1 MKMKKVMSLVLA
13 LSMALSLTA
22 CGGSGAETTAP
33 AAEPEAAAPAEEAPA
48 EGEAAAP
55 AEEAAPAEGEAA
67 AAGVD
72 VSGKTVVFIP
82 KVTGN
87 AFFEAANDGAQ
98 KYAADWGI
106 TVDYQGSATA
116 GVADQ
121 VQVINQAVASGAD
134 AICISTVDAAGV
146 RDALLEAQEAGLAVC
161 TWDSDAQSDARALM
175 VSQGTP
181 EILGQMLVDMS
192 VDALKKRGV
201 DPEKDEVKY
210 VWHYSQATVTDQNSW
225 QVAGEAI
232 IAKDYPN
239 WTKVA
244 DNYYSN
250 QDAEQAVSI
259 GASILDAYPDIDL
272 IICNDSTALPGQ
284 LKAAQNK
291 GITKDDMTIT
301 GFATPMAIKEYC
313 DAGVLYEWGL
323 WDCGIQG
330 ALGCYLAAYMA
341 AGNEVKVGD
350 VISVPGIGDC
360 EVMANDCLTEGDT
373 TADTNNGVVL
383 LPERVV
389 FDESNVNNYNF

>member
-389 FDESNVNNYNF
+389 FD